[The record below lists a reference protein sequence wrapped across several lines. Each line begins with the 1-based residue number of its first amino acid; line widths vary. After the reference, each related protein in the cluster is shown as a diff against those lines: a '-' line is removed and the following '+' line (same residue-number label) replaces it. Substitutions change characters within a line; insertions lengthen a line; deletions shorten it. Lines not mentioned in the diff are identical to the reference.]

1 MYVEIGDE
9 LGRAVRLL
17 CHAIGLN
24 SVPKP
29 GGEGVEV
36 MIDGALLSALVQIAK
51 GKKLLARSIH
61 YLNPAQRLEID
72 TLFSR

>member
-1 MYVEIGDE
+1 MYVEIGGE
-9 LGRAVRLL
+9 LDRALKLL

-29 GGEGVEV
+29 GGDGVEV

-51 GKKLLARSIH
+51 GKKLLARSVH
-61 YLNPAQRLEID
+61 YLNPAQR
-72 TLFSR
+72 